1 MNQQFCSLTLSV
13 DLIEL
18 QLSLRYQS
26 SDEERWEVGAIW
38 RQEWIHFTKLFN
50 IWNNEY
56 SWKLVPPNWG
66 LRRSPWPEGQ
76 TWWFINWLQFLGYQL
91 VIQWRRTMFILT
103 WWQCGRA
110 PTDCPL
116 EQGPASSRVESEN
129 QARPGGCCDLTRVCL
144 FGSAWVRM
152 MFPPPP
158 PSPQLYNVDT
168 THHNKLPMSSTWR
181 KYW

>member
-1 MNQQFCSLTLSV
+1 MRRDGRSGPSEDRSEYILPNYSTFGIMNTVGNLFHQIEEISLT
-13 DLIEL
+13 
-18 QLSLRYQS
+18 Q
-26 SDEERWEVGAIW
+26 
-38 RQEWIHFTKLFN
+38 
-50 IWNNEY
+50 
-56 SWKLVPPNWG
+56 
-66 LRRSPWPEGQ
+66 GQ
-76 TWWFINWLQFLGYQL
+76 FGWFINWLQFLGYQL

>member
-50 IWNNEY
+50 FWNNEY
-56 SWKLVPPNWG
+56 SWKLVPLNWG
-66 LRRSPWPEGQ
+66 DLCGPKDSSDDLS
-76 TWWFINWLQFLGYQL
+76 TDCNFLAINWSFTG
-91 VIQWRRTMFILT
+91 
-103 WWQCGRA
+103 
-110 PTDCPL
+110 L
-116 EQGPASSRVESEN
+116 EKHNVYFDIVAVWPPRPWATRGQESEN
-129 QARPGGCCDLTRVCL
+129 QRQATPGEWPEPACL
-144 FGSAWVRM
+144 APASVRM
-152 MFPPPP
+152 MFPP
-158 PSPQLYNVDT
+158 PSPQLYNVYTTVT
-168 THHNKLPMSSTWR
+168 THQNKLPMSSTWR